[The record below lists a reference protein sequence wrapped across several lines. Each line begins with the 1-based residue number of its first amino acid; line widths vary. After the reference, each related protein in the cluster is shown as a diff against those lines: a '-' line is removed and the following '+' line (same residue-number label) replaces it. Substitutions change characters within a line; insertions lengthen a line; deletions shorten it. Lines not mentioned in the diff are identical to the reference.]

1 MTHLGFS
8 RNQPLS
14 FWGPLDSL
22 ASFGSPE
29 LEMLN
34 ARFWMRCRR
43 SVLGGWFGW
52 SYLLSLKNMSMVNRL
67 LWNPQRKEPSENH
80 WKLLSKNES
89 LSTTFSLS
97 LYDILW
103 GPVCWVC
110 RKSHRLQIQWFPAQ
124 KWGSFSHD
132 RSSKTRVWSL
142 LQGNLGKWNWE
153 FRRRLGRWDPTR
165 CMALDKISEFV
176 LSVFF
181 LGVGKVKRVLHG
193 FWDGCR
199 ENRNI

>member
-97 LYDILW
+97 LSTISCGARCVGCVAKVIGFKSNGFLLKN
-103 GPVCWVC
+103 GGHSHMIGAQRPECGHCC
-110 RKSHRLQIQWFPAQ
+110 RETWENGT
-124 KWGSFSHD
+124 GS
-132 RSSKTRVWSL
+132 
-142 LQGNLGKWNWE
+142 
-153 FRRRLGRWDPTR
+153 
-165 CMALDKISEFV
+165 
-176 LSVFF
+176 
-181 LGVGKVKRVLHG
+181 LGVVWVVGIQQDVWHWIKSLSL
-193 FWDGCR
+193 F
-199 ENRNI
+199 

>member
-1 MTHLGFS
+1 M
-8 RNQPLS
+8 
-14 FWGPLDSL
+14 
-22 ASFGSPE
+22 
-29 LEMLN
+29 
-34 ARFWMRCRR
+34 
-43 SVLGGWFGW
+43 
-52 SYLLSLKNMSMVNRL
+52 
-67 LWNPQRKEPSENH
+67 
-80 WKLLSKNES
+80 
-89 LSTTFSLS
+89 
-97 LYDILW
+97 
-103 GPVCWVC
+103 
-110 RKSHRLQIQWFPAQ
+110 
-124 KWGSFSHD
+124 
-132 RSSKTRVWSL
+132 WSL